1 MIDRI
6 RKSTVANAI
15 QPALAVLADLREQ
28 LERGNHAKALLQAE
42 LLAEVLY
49 GIEQN
54 CGSVTPQSLFA

>member
-1 MIDRI
+1 MERI

-15 QPALAVLADLREQ
+15 QPALAVLGELREQ

-49 GIEQN
+49 ELEHD
-54 CGSVTPQSLFA
+54 CGSVTPQSLFV